1 MAINVNTVYTTV
13 LSVLNKEQRG
23 YITPDEFNKLATQV
37 QLEIFE
43 KYFEDL
49 NQQLRVPQT
58 DSEYANRQKNID
70 SCISIFKTIA
80 NPTSVGIGN
89 VLTASVAAGGTGYA
103 SSTNVA
109 ANVAPGVGLTVNTS
123 VATPSFTITVP
134 GTAYNIGTN
143 IATTGAGAG
152 LTVNITSIG
161 ASGSITGI
169 SINNPGLGYA
179 AGNIITITGGN
190 ANAKLTLTTLSN
202 GVVQSVSIAN
212 GGSGYSASQVATIT
226 GGGTNATININS
238 VNNVSYFLPPDNL
251 HRIGTVIYKDEK
263 ELQRVER
270 NELLNINLSP
280 LTKPTTDFPVYLYE
294 QANEGQSHIYVYP
307 TSITSSSDISI
318 SYIKKPK
325 DVVWGFTF
333 GTLGQYIYSAS
344 ASTQFEL
351 LGTEQTEVILKILAY
366 AGVVLNELQLTQQV
380 GSAIQAENINSK
392 N

>member
-1 MAINVNTVYTTV
+1 M
-13 LSVLNKEQRG
+13 
-23 YITPDEFNKLATQV
+23 
-37 QLEIFE
+37 
-43 KYFEDL
+43 
-49 NQQLRVPQT
+49 
-58 DSEYANRQKNID
+58 
-70 SCISIFKTIA
+70 
-80 NPTSVGIGN
+80 
-89 VLTASVAAGGTGYA
+89 
-103 SSTNVA
+103 
-109 ANVAPGVGLTVNTS
+109 
-123 VATPSFTITVP
+123 
-134 GTAYNIGTN
+134 
-143 IATTGAGAG
+143 
-152 LTVNITSIG
+152 
-161 ASGSITGI
+161 
-169 SINNPGLGYA
+169 
-179 AGNIITITGGN
+179 
-190 ANAKLTLTTLSN
+190 
-202 GVVQSVSIAN
+202 
-212 GGSGYSASQVATIT
+212 
-226 GGGTNATININS
+226 
-238 VNNVSYFLPPDNL
+238 PPDNL